1 MIAAVYKEDESTRLM
16 HESQRRLMIK
26 FLDEMP
32 FAKHLRDFEHQ
43 DKLEL
48 VKRFELKHIKA
59 GHRLFE
65 DSD

>member
-1 MIAAVYKEDESTRLM
+1 M
-16 HESQRRLMIK
+16 HESQRQFMIK
-26 FLDEMP
+26 FLNEMP
-32 FAKHLRDFEHQ
+32 FAKHLRDFEQQ

-48 VKRFELKHIKA
+48 VRRFELKNIKA